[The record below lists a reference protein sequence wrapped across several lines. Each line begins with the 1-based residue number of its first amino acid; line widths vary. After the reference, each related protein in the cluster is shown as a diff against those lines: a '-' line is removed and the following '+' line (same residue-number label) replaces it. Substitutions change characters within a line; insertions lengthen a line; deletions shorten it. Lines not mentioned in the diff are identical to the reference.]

1 MNEEQEII
9 QKYFLPIAD
18 NPESLQLS
26 NDAAFINK
34 QQNMVISSDMM
45 IEDVHFDKL
54 DDPFCLAQKLLR
66 VNLSD
71 IAAMGAQPYGYILN
85 LSIPKLNHELWLK
98 RFCKGLAKD
107 SEKFNLKLFGGDLGS
122 SKNIFMSVTI
132 LGLVSKKF
140 HKNMIAHEGS
150 EIFVSDT
157 LGDAGIGLQIKK
169 GKFSKLKKSEKFF
182 FLSKF
187 NTPLPQIK
195 LGKSLIGI
203 ADFCK
208 DISDG
213 FLKEIK
219 FISKISNLQ
228 ANIFL
233 SEIPLSHHLKN
244 LHDNVENKKKIWELI
259 LCSGEDYQLFFSVN
273 PKKKNLLKKKRIKN
287 IKRVGYFQKGSG
299 LAIYDENKKIIKFNN
314 DGFSHF

>member
-1 MNEEQEII
+1 MNEEQKII

-140 HKNMIAHEGS
+140 HKKMIAHEGS

-187 NTPLPQIK
+187 NKPIPQIK
-195 LGKSLIGI
+195 LGESLVGI

-244 LHDNVENKKKIWELI
+244 LHDNVENKKNIWELI

-273 PKKKNLLKKKRIKN
+273 PKKKNLLKKKKIKN

-299 LAIYDENKKIIKFNN
+299 LVIYDENKKIIKFNN

>member
-1 MNEEQEII
+1 MNEEQKII
-9 QKYFLPIAD
+9 QKYFLPIA
-18 NPESLQLS
+18 NNSESLQLS
-26 NDAAFINK
+26 NDAAYINK
-34 QQNMVISSDMM
+34 KQNMVISSDMM

-71 IAAMGAQPYGYILN
+71 IAAMGSKPYGYVLN
-85 LSIPKLNHELWLK
+85 LSIPKQNHKLWLK
-98 RFCKGLAKD
+98 KFCRGLAKD
-107 SEKFNLKLFGGDLGS
+107 TKKFNLKLLGGDLGS
-122 SKNIFMSVTI
+122 SKNIFMSITI
-132 LGLVSKKF
+132 LGIVSQKF
-140 HKNMIAHEGS
+140 HKKMMANEGS

-169 GKFSKLKKSEKFF
+169 GKFSKLNKPVKNF
-182 FLSKF
+182 FLSKL
-187 NTPLPQIK
+187 NTPIPQIK
-195 LGKSLIGI
+195 LGESLVGI

-213 FLKEIK
+213 FLKEVR
-219 FISKISNLQ
+219 FISEISNLQ

-233 SEIPLSHHLKN
+233 SEIPLSPHLKN
-244 LHDNVENKKKIWELI
+244 IYDNMKDKKKIWEHI
-259 LCSGEDYQLFFSVN
+259 LCSGEDYQLFFSVG
-273 PKKKNLLKKKRIKN
+273 PEKKYLLKKKKIKN

-299 LAIYDENKKIIKFNN
+299 LVIYDENKKIIRLNN

>member
-1 MNEEQEII
+1 MNEEQKII

-107 SEKFNLKLFGGDLGS
+107 SEKFNLKLFGGDLSS

-140 HKNMIAHEGS
+140 HKKMIAHEGS

-169 GKFSKLKKSEKFF
+169 GKFSKLKKSEKNF

-195 LGKSLIGI
+195 LGKSLVGI

-244 LHDNVENKKKIWELI
+244 LYDNVENKKKIWELI

-299 LAIYDENKKIIKFNN
+299 LVIYDENKKIIRFNN

>member
-1 MNEEQEII
+1 MNEEQKII
-9 QKYFLPIAD
+9 QKYFLPIAN

-34 QQNMVISSDMM
+34 KKNMVISSDMM
-45 IEDVHFDKL
+45 IEDIHFDRL

-71 IAAMGAQPYGYILN
+71 IAAMGAKPYGYMLN
-85 LSIPKLNHELWLK
+85 LSLPKLNHKLWLK
-98 RFCKGLAKD
+98 KFCKGLAEDTK
-107 SEKFNLKLFGGDLGS
+107 KFNLKLFGGDLGS

-132 LGLVSKKF
+132 LGLVSQQF
-140 HKNMIAHEGS
+140 HKKMIGHEGS
-150 EIFVSDT
+150 EIFVSNT

-169 GKFSKLKKSEKFF
+169 GKFSKLKKPAKNF
-182 FLSKF
+182 FLSKL
-187 NTPLPQIK
+187 NTPIPQIK
-195 LGKSLIGI
+195 LGKSLLGI

-213 FLKEIK
+213 FLKEIR
-219 FISKISNLQ
+219 FISEISNLQ

-233 SEIPLSHHLKN
+233 SKIPLSRHLKN
-244 LHDNVENKKKIWELI
+244 IYDNMQDKKKFWEYI
-259 LCSGEDYQLFFSVN
+259 LCSGEDYQLFFSVG
-273 PKKKNLLKKKRIKN
+273 PEKKYLLKKKKIKN
-287 IKRVGYFQKGSG
+287 IKCVGYFQKGSG
-299 LAIYDENKKIIKFNN
+299 LVIRDENKKIIKFNN

>member
-18 NPESLQLS
+18 NPESLMLS

-34 QQNMVISSDMM
+34 KENMVISSDMM

-85 LSIPKLNHELWLK
+85 LSIPRLNHELWLK

-140 HKNMIAHEGS
+140 HKNIIAHEGS

-233 SEIPLSHHLKN
+233 SEIPLSRQLKN
-244 LHDNVENKKKIWELI
+244 LYDNVGN
-259 LCSGEDYQLFFSVN
+259 
-273 PKKKNLLKKKRIKN
+273 KKKNLGAYSLFR
-287 IKRVGYFQKGSG
+287 
-299 LAIYDENKKIIKFNN
+299 
-314 DGFSHF
+314 

>member
-1 MNEEQEII
+1 MNEEQKII
-9 QKYFLPIAD
+9 QKYFLPIA
-18 NPESLQLS
+18 NNLESLQLS

-34 QQNMVISSDMM
+34 QQKMVISSDMM
-45 IEDVHFDKL
+45 IEDIHFDKL

-71 IAAMGAQPYGYILN
+71 IAAMGAEPYGYTLN
-85 LSIPKLNHELWLK
+85 LSIPKLNHESWLK
-98 RFCKGLAKD
+98 KFCKGLAKD
-107 SEKFNLKLFGGDLGS
+107 TKKFNLKLFGGDLGS
-122 SKNIFMSVTI
+122 SKIIFMSVTI

-140 HKNMIAHEGS
+140 HKKMIAHEGS

-187 NTPLPQIK
+187 NKPIPQIK
-195 LGKSLIGI
+195 LGESLVGI

-233 SEIPLSHHLKN
+233 SEIPLSRHLKN
-244 LHDNVENKKKIWELI
+244 LYDNVQNKKKIWELI

-273 PKKKNLLKKKRIKN
+273 PKKKNLLKKKKIKN

-299 LAIYDENKKIIKFNN
+299 LVIYDENKKIIRLNN

>member
-1 MNEEQEII
+1 MNEEQKII
-9 QKYFLPIAD
+9 KKYFLPIAK
-18 NPESLQLS
+18 NSESLQLS

-34 QQNMVISSDMM
+34 KQNMVISSDMM
-45 IEDVHFDKL
+45 IEGIHFDRL

-71 IAAMGAQPYGYILN
+71 IAAMGAKPYGYILN
-85 LSIPKLNHELWLK
+85 LSIPRLNHKLWLR
-98 RFCKGLAKD
+98 RFCRGLEKD
-107 SEKFNLKLFGGDLGS
+107 TEKFNLKLFGGDMGS
-122 SKNIFMSVTI
+122 SKNIFLSVTI
-132 LGLVSKKF
+132 LGLVSQKF
-140 HKNMIAHEGS
+140 HKKMIAYEGS

-169 GKFSKLKKSEKFF
+169 GKFSKLKKSVKNF
-182 FLSKF
+182 FLSKL
-187 NTPLPQIK
+187 NTPVPQIK
-195 LGKSLIGI
+195 LGQSLVGI

-213 FLKEIK
+213 FLKEIR
-219 FISKISNLQ
+219 FISETSNLQ

-233 SEIPLSHHLKN
+233 SEIPLSEQMKN
-244 LHDNVENKKKIWELI
+244 IYKDVQDKKKIWEHI
-259 LCSGEDYQLFFSVN
+259 LCSGEDYQLFFSVR
-273 PKKKNLLKKKRIKN
+273 PEKKKLLKKKKIKN

-299 LAIYDENKKIIKFNN
+299 LVIRDENKKIIKFNK

>member
-1 MNEEQEII
+1 MNEEQKII
-9 QKYFLPIAD
+9 QKYFLPIAN

-34 QQNMVISSDMM
+34 QQKMVISSDMM
-45 IEDVHFDKL
+45 IEDIHFDKL

-140 HKNMIAHEGS
+140 HKKMIAHEGS

-187 NTPLPQIK
+187 NTPIPQIK
-195 LGKSLIGI
+195 LGKSLVGI

-233 SEIPLSHHLKN
+233 
-244 LHDNVENKKKIWELI
+244 
-259 LCSGEDYQLFFSVN
+259 
-273 PKKKNLLKKKRIKN
+273 
-287 IKRVGYFQKGSG
+287 
-299 LAIYDENKKIIKFNN
+299 
-314 DGFSHF
+314 